1 MLGGGVSKY
10 LGTPSTFSE
19 GRYFLPWER
28 GATGPQAQL
37 RGCAAWELGIQTAP
51 EAGWREGFRE
61 QTGYLSSPSD
71 WDLLWGP
78 TVILTL
84 LCDSGAPHTE
94 S

>member
-37 RGCAAWELGIQTAP
+37 RGRAAWELGIQTAP
-51 EAGWREGFRE
+51 EAG
-61 QTGYLSSPSD
+61 
-71 WDLLWGP
+71 
-78 TVILTL
+78 
-84 LCDSGAPHTE
+84 
-94 S
+94 